1 MKSSPI
7 RNSVRRHSRA
17 KLTVE
22 DFPAIVVI
30 DCEGN
35 NLYDINQKKYRTLK
49 GY

>member
-1 MKSSPI
+1 
-7 RNSVRRHSRA
+7 
-17 KLTVE
+17 
-22 DFPAIVVI
+22 